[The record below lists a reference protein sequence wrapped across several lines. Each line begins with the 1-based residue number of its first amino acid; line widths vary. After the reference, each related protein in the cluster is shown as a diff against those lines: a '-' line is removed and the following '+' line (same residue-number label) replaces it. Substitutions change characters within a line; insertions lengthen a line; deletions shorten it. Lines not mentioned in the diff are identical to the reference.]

1 MKIAIK
7 YPDFLL
13 GTNFGLKYLID
24 IRTSAIMGFFDS
36 FQLKKKK
43 KKKSKQSES
52 SDEDYFSES
61 NKSGNLF

>member
-1 MKIAIK
+1 MKITII
-7 YPDFLL
+7 YIYFLL
-13 GTNFGLKYLID
+13 GTNFGLKYLIN
-24 IRTSAIMGFFDS
+24 IHASTMMEFFGS

-61 NKSGNLF
+61 NKNRNLF